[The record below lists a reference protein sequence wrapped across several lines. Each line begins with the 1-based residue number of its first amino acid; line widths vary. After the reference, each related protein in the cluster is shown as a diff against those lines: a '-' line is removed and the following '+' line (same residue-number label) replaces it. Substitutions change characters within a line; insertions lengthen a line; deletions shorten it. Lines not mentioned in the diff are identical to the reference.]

1 MVLSRFLGGF
11 ISRNKIYCLYHTGL
25 GIKEICFCLFCCSS
39 GKLISEKTQK
49 NSTKSLNQLLQS
61 RTIVTRYLIL
71 PWIFVLKSIFFFL
84 FKYPRKGIDFS
95 DVMRSFSLLVPN
107 SRWLWFIISE
117 CVCVWRQVTQNT
129 RSGSQSPLFNFR
141 RLVSAVCPPLFYS
154 GKKKPGE
161 PTSQPSF
168 NIKRK

>member
-1 MVLSRFLGGF
+1 MENWYLKKHKKTVRNLST
-11 ISRNKIYCLYHTGL
+11 S
-25 GIKEICFCLFCCSS
+25 CCSR
-39 GKLISEKTQK
+39 G
-49 NSTKSLNQLLQS
+49 QLLHD
-61 RTIVTRYLIL
+61 IL
-71 PWIFVLKSIFFFL
+71 YSPGFLCWKVFFFL

-154 GKKKPGE
+154 GKKNLGNQLPNRLS
-161 PTSQPSF
+161 TSKESKKKDF
-168 NIKRK
+168 FFLGGNVIEYKRKKKKIS